1 MAVPNI
7 AQLSEIF
14 QWLETVI
21 TGKWGELIILP
32 LGYAIFRFIEYWVK
46 LKIERK
52 PETEKIEQYEKL
64 ADLQKKLEEN
74 NMSISDLN
82 LLRKQVLGEEA
93 ENAITVATQYADVA
107 KQLVMDVEVID
118 QHSTHIKESSSANLD
133 RTLTQFD
140 MNMLSAQ
147 KAREADRE
155 LMTLLVDL
163 MQQLPPDGAALL
175 QKAQDQWQAFRQVE
189 AEREAKAW
197 EGGSIM
203 PLMINA
209 RLEALT
215 RERIA
220 SLKRD
225 ASLDGSKSELSKTP
239 PDLLQNLEK
248 GVPKARV
255 SHLLGTPTYIH
266 GNIWLYRYEETQVE
280 ITFDKHESIADV
292 VVALCHEKIYAGYN
306 PITDIPLGKLTLADI
321 LEIDSQLVLQHRWSM
336 RTEEIF
342 IQVRIGPAGAW
353 EEYFFGAL
361 SVYSGVGNLH
371 DVLFDWDRENEK
383 LITNPKDVLINW
395 VGISSSSMEAPH
407 FSWFI
412 K

>member
-1 MAVPNI
+1 VAVPNI

-175 QKAQDQWQAFRQVE
+175 QKAQD
-189 AEREAKAW
+189 
-197 EGGSIM
+197 
-203 PLMINA
+203 L
-209 RLEALT
+209 
-215 RERIA
+215 
-220 SLKRD
+220 SL
-225 ASLDGSKSELSKTP
+225 
-239 PDLLQNLEK
+239 
-248 GVPKARV
+248 
-255 SHLLGTPTYIH
+255 IH
-266 GNIWLYRYEETQVE
+266 I
-280 ITFDKHESIADV
+280 
-292 VVALCHEKIYAGYN
+292 
-306 PITDIPLGKLTLADI
+306 
-321 LEIDSQLVLQHRWSM
+321 
-336 RTEEIF
+336 
-342 IQVRIGPAGAW
+342 
-353 EEYFFGAL
+353 
-361 SVYSGVGNLH
+361 
-371 DVLFDWDRENEK
+371 
-383 LITNPKDVLINW
+383 
-395 VGISSSSMEAPH
+395 
-407 FSWFI
+407 
-412 K
+412 